1 VMALAE
7 PPPPPA
13 PAPGPAPAAA
23 PAPPTPVALAAAAP
37 PAPKFNPNEP
47 VPFTEGMTRPQ
58 QVGGA
63 PPSYSREAMAAHVQ
77 GMVEARCVVTVAG
90 KLEHCRLLKSLP
102 HMDQAVLDS
111 LASRRYKPATYRGSP
126 VAVDYVLDVPV
137 GPPPPFDEDRMSGPT
152 KLSGPDPEYTP
163 EAIDHQV
170 EGAMEVRCVV
180 TVTGRA
186 HSCQV
191 LKGLPFMTRPVVE
204 ALERR
209 TYSPAR
215 LNGQPLDVQY
225 TFRLNLKLPE

>member
-1 VMALAE
+1 
-7 PPPPPA
+7 
-13 PAPGPAPAAA
+13 
-23 PAPPTPVALAAAAP
+23 
-37 PAPKFNPNEP
+37 
-47 VPFTEGMTRPQ
+47 
-58 QVGGA
+58 
-63 PPSYSREAMAAHVQ
+63 
-77 GMVEARCVVTVAG
+77 MVEARCVVTVAG